1 MVEKRSE
8 VGVAAVI
15 NPSDYSKLHK
25 LVRVVA
31 WVRRFVDN
39 LKAAL
44 RQNESTRRTG
54 KLEVRELNE
63 AELELIKSAQDKL
76 KKQSNFEQLVS
87 KLGIVKQGEILRCEG
102 RLVNSDLDLDARRP
116 FILPRRHHLTKLI
129 LRESHEGVH
138 HSGVRATLAQLRSK
152 YWVPKCRQE
161 VKRVLN
167 ECVTCRKLKGKSYSS
182 PPTAALPE
190 FRVREAPPF
199 SRVSSKTGGM
209 EKVYIALFSC
219 CVTRAIHLELVE
231 DLSAAAFRRCLRR
244 FAARYGTPAL
254 IVSDNAK
261 TF

>member
-8 VGVAAVI
+8 VGVAAVV

-44 RQNESTRRTG
+44 RQNENTRRTG

-116 FILPRRHHLTKLI
+116 FILPRRHPLTKLI
-129 LRESHEGVH
+129 IRESHEGVH

-152 YWVPKCRQE
+152 YWVPKGRQE

-209 EKVYIALFSC
+209 EKVYLALFSC

-244 FAARYGTPAL
+244 FAARDMERL
-254 IVSDNAK
+254 R
-261 TF
+261 